1 MLTANNIRKSY
12 EKVVLNDFSY
22 TFPARGLILIRGASG
37 CGKTTL
43 LRILAGMEKQ
53 DQGTIEKDKKLK
65 ISCVFQEARLVPHL
79 SVLENVLLVG
89 NSKVKNRA
97 IQLLTNLG
105 LEKDLNKF
113 PDELSGGMKLRVS
126 VARSLYYGGDLYL
139 WDEPTK
145 ELDPDNRAIVAQIIS
160 ELSEKAC
167 IVVVTHDPELKSEH
181 EILL

>member
-1 MLTANNIRKSY
+1 MLIANNIGKSY

-22 TFPARGLILIRGASG
+22 SFPDRGLILIRGASG

-43 LRILAGMEKQ
+43 LRILAGIEKQ
-53 DQGTIEKDKKLK
+53 DQGTIDKDKKLK

-89 NSKVKNRA
+89 TAKDKAMA
-97 IQLLTNLG
+97 IQHLTKLG

-113 PDELSGGMKLRVS
+113 PDELSGGMKLRAS
-126 VARSLYYGGDLYL
+126 IARSLYYGGNLYL

-145 ELDPDNRAIVAQIIS
+145 ELDPDNRAVVAEIIH

-167 IVVVTHDPELKSEH
+167 VVVVTHDPELESEH
-181 EILL
+181 EIRL